1 MREQGILHYGVKS
14 FYAWL
19 CQRIFFGKKLVQDVG
34 GDVLGFIFLNKCSW
48 CLRHCC
54 CYYFDKCALLMMLSV
69 KSSQTSVCLR
79 IMHSVC

>member
-1 MREQGILHYGVKS
+1 M
-14 FYAWL
+14 
-19 CQRIFFGKKLVQDVG
+19 QDVG

-69 KSSQTSVCLR
+69 RGSQTSVCLR